1 MEKKVFGYPSYNEQN
16 EMVLTTYDNA
26 YRDMM
31 MDIRVYRLK
40 AGEKRSFQ
48 SEIEETAVL
57 LLKGTINIA
66 CEDHFCKAS
75 RRSVFLDG
83 PYALHAAKARMIT
96 VTAEEESEILVQKT
110 VNETDFSTRIYQP
123 EDAPWKYSSQG
134 WYGNVANR
142 RVNTIFD
149 HDIEPA
155 SNMVLGEVLNDPGN
169 WSGYLPH
176 RHPQPE
182 CYYFLF
188 DHPEGFGAS
197 FIGDQVYKSVN
208 RSFSAIPG
216 GELHPQSAAPGYQ
229 MYTCWMIRHLED
241 RPWLQT
247 DRCEDEAYTWLHD
260 AEFDKETNAF
270 VKNEKLGD

>member
-1 MEKKVFGYPSYNEQN
+1 MEEKKVFGYPKFNSCN

-40 AGEKRSFQ
+40 KNEVKSFY
-48 SEIEETAVL
+48 STDEETAVL
-57 LLKGTINIA
+57 LLQGHVTLTCDEQKLE
-66 CEDHFCKAS
+66 CE

-83 PYALHAAKARMIT
+83 PYAAHAARETKIT
-96 VTAEEESEILVQKT
+96 VTAHKESEILVQKT
-110 VNETDFSTRIYQP
+110 RNEKAFLPRIYEP
-123 EDAPWKYSSQG
+123 KDAPWKYSSQG

-149 HDIEPA
+149 HDVQPL

-182 CYYFLF
+182 CYFFLF
-188 DHPEGFGAS
+188 DHAEGFGAS
-197 FIGDQVYKSVN
+197 FIGDQVYKSVDH
-208 RSFSAIPG
+208 SFSAIPK
-216 GELHPQSAAPGYQ
+216 GELHPQSAAPGFQ
-229 MYTCWMIRHLED
+229 MYTCWMIHHLD
-241 RPWLQT
+241 NNPWLQT
-247 DRCEDEAYTWLHD
+247 DRCEDAAFTWLHD
-260 AEFDKETNAF
+260 AVFDKELNTF
-270 VKNEKLGD
+270 VKNEK